1 MFNLY
6 FHLFK
11 KMDNNA
17 GFSHTKP
24 SKNHGSFWKN
34 MTVRYNLRFGMSK
47 RMYEYQLF
55 YLYWNNKLI
64 QIKGLNM
71 ESKVRPKTVG
81 QTLG

>member
-1 MFNLY
+1 
-6 FHLFK
+6 
-11 KMDNNA
+11 
-17 GFSHTKP
+17 
-24 SKNHGSFWKN
+24 
-34 MTVRYNLRFGMSK
+34 
-47 RMYEYQLF
+47 MYEYQLF

>member
-1 MFNLY
+1 MPVFRTRNQAKTMAPFEKTWQFITTFVLGWANL
-6 FHLFK
+6 
-11 KMDNNA
+11 MC
-17 GFSHTKP
+17 
-24 SKNHGSFWKN
+24 
-34 MTVRYNLRFGMSK
+34 
-47 RMYEYQLF
+47 EYQLF